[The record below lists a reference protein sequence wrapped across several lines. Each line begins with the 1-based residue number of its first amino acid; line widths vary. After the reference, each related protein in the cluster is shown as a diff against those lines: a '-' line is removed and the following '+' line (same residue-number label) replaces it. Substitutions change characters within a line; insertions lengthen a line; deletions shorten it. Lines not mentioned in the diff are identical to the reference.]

1 MVQGRYGVWRA
12 RLAGQI
18 NSVFFDLGAVR
29 GIGNSLTSF
38 RQATQETAFNYHGSM
53 MKKHLSTLNRR
64 ASKLTAHARMV
75 SLLSGLW
82 MVPAIALVPF
92 AASSQTL
99 NTLPRSPKP
108 PGQEIQQPSPSP
120 ATTPAAAVIAPP
132 SGSATLQDAKAAEI
146 AAQPS
151 DLDSPLFYQLLV
163 GELTGQ
169 QGDPAAAFALMLDAA
184 RKTDN
189 AELYKR
195 ATDIALQS
203 RSGDAA
209 LQAARAWRQAQP
221 NSREANRYL
230 LQILIALNRVA
241 DTAEP
246 LKAEITRASDMER
259 PLAIGSIP
267 RAYERVSDK
276 KLAADTVESA
286 LADYFTNPAIGAAA
300 WTTVGRMRLLA
311 SDAPAALIA
320 AQRAQALDTPGSRSE
335 GPALIALDLM
345 DPKVP
350 AAEVVVKKYLDGNAK
365 ALPEMRMAYA
375 RVLLDAQRYAEA
387 SEQVQQ
393 VTRENPAFPEGW
405 LVLGS
410 LQLQDNQLNAAEK
423 SLERYVALAEPLA
436 AEERKRGL
444 DQAYLALSQVAEKRK
459 DYKSAEAWLAKIQ
472 DAGVLVQTQARRA
485 SILASQGKLA
495 EGRKLLSQ
503 LPERT
508 PEDAKAK
515 LGAEVGLLR
524 EAKQYQQAF
533 DLMGA
538 AIAKF
543 PDDADL
549 LYDQA
554 MLAEK
559 VDRLPDMEALLQR
572 VIVLKPDY
580 HQAYNALGYSLAERN
595 TRLPEAKAL
604 IEKAVAFAPAD
615 PFIQDSLGWVEF
627 RLGNGA
633 QAARIFAAAFKAKPD
648 AEIAAH
654 YGEVLWSLGQRD
666 EAVAVFKQGLLLS
679 PENESLLE
687 TIKRLR
693 VSL

>member
-1 MVQGRYGVWRA
+1 MRCVDRPA
-12 RLAGQI
+12 RSANQTAFSSSDEALCAA
-18 NSVFFDLGAVR
+18 GAVAVR
-29 GIGNSLTSF
+29 N
-38 RQATQETAFNYHGSM
+38 RQAAASAATPETTFNYHGSM
-53 MKKHLSTLNRR
+53 MKKHLSTPNHR
-64 ASKLTAHARMV
+64 APKLTAHARMV
-75 SLLSGLW
+75 RLLSGLW
-82 MVPAIALVPF
+82 VAPAIALMPF
-92 AASSQTL
+92 AVSSQTL
-99 NTLPRSPKP
+99 NTSPAPLSQKN
-108 PGQEIQQPSPSP
+108 QPQPP
-120 ATTPAAAVIAPP
+120 ATTPAAAATTPP
-132 SGSATLQDAKAAEI
+132 SGSATLQGAKAAEM

-184 RKTDN
+184 RKTNN

-209 LQAARAWRQAQP
+209 LQAAKAWRQAQP

-246 LKAEITRASDMER
+246 LKAEITRASDVER
-259 PLAIGSIP
+259 PLAIGAIP
-267 RAYERVSDK
+267 RAYEQVSDK
-276 KLAADTVESA
+276 KLAADTVETA
-286 LADYFTNPAIGAAA
+286 LADYLTNPAVGAAA

-320 AQRAQALDTPGSRSE
+320 AQRAQALDTPSSRSE
-335 GPALIALDLM
+335 GPVLIALDLM
-345 DPKVP
+345 DPKLP
-350 AAEVVVKKYLDGNAK
+350 AAEVVVKKYLVGNAK
-365 ALPEMRMAYA
+365 ALPEIRMAYA
-375 RVLLDAQRYAEA
+375 RVLLDAQRYSEA
-387 SEQVQQ
+387 SDQIQQ
-393 VTRENPAFPEGW
+393 VTRENPTFPESW

-410 LQLQDNQLNAAEK
+410 LQLQDNQLEAAEK
-423 SLERYVALAEPLA
+423 SLERYVALTEPLA
-436 AEERKRGL
+436 VQERKRGL

-459 DYKSAEAWLAKIQ
+459 DYPRAEAWLAKIQ
-472 DAGVLVQTQARRA
+472 DPGALVQTQARRA

-503 LPERT
+503 LPDRT
-508 PEDAKAK
+508 PEDARAK
-515 LGAEVGLLR
+515 LGAEIGLLR

-533 DLMGA
+533 DVMGA
-538 AIAKF
+538 AIAKS

-559 VDRLPDMEALLQR
+559 LDRLPDMEALLQR
-572 VIVLKPDY
+572 VIVLKPEY

-595 TRLPEAKAL
+595 IRLPEAKAL

-627 RLGNGA
+627 RLGNAA

-648 AEIAAH
+648 PEIAAH

-666 EAVAVFKQGLLLS
+666 DAVAVFKQGLLLS
-679 PENESLLE
+679 PDNESLRDTL
-687 TIKRLR
+687 KRLR

>member
-1 MVQGRYGVWRA
+1 
-12 RLAGQI
+12 
-18 NSVFFDLGAVR
+18 
-29 GIGNSLTSF
+29 
-38 RQATQETAFNYHGSM
+38 M
-53 MKKHLSTLNRR
+53 MKKHPSVLRRR
-64 ASKLTAHARMV
+64 APKLTTAYARLP
-75 SLLSGLW
+75 SLLGGLW
-82 MVPAIALVPF
+82 MVPVLLMSPF
-92 AASSQTL
+92 AVSAQTG
-99 NTLPRSPKP
+99 NTP
-108 PGQEIQQPSPSP
+108 
-120 ATTPAAAVIAPP
+120 TTPALTQRQPPAPADSESAAAPATP
-132 SGSATLQDAKAAEI
+132 SESATLQQAKAAEI

-169 QGDPAAAFALMLDAA
+169 EGDPAAAYALILDAA
-184 RKTDN
+184 RKTDD

-221 NSREANRYL
+221 TSREANRYL

-246 LKAEITRASDMER
+246 LKAEITRASDIER
-259 PLAIGSIP
+259 PLVIGAVP

-276 KLAADTVESA
+276 KLAADTVEAA
-286 LADYFTNPAIGAAA
+286 LADYLSNPGTGSAA

-311 SDAPAALIA
+311 NDSPAALSA
-320 AQRAQALDTPGSRSE
+320 AQRAQALDTPDARTE
-335 GPALIALDLM
+335 GPVLIALELM
-345 DPKVP
+345 NPKLP
-350 AAEVVVKKYLDGNAK
+350 AAEVVVKKHLDGNAR

-375 RVLLDAQRYAEA
+375 RLLLDAQRYSEA
-387 SEQVQQ
+387 SDQVQQ
-393 VTRENPAFPEGW
+393 VTRENPTFPEGW

-410 LQLQDNQLNAAEK
+410 LQLQDNQLDAAQK

-436 AEERKRGL
+436 TDERKRAL
-444 DQAYLALSQVAEKRK
+444 DQAFLALSQVAEKRK
-459 DYKSAEAWLAKIQ
+459 DYRGAEAWLAKIE
-472 DAGVLVQTQARRA
+472 DAGALVQAQSRRA
-485 SILASQGKLA
+485 SILASQGKLDEA
-495 EGRKLLSQ
+495 RKLLSQ

-508 PEDAKAK
+508 PEDARAK
-515 LGAEVGLLR
+515 LGAQVGLLR
-524 EAKQYQQAF
+524 DARQYQQAF
-533 DLMGA
+533 DLMGS
-538 AIAKF
+538 AITKS
-543 PDDADL
+543 PDDAEL

-559 VDRLPDMEALLQR
+559 LNRLAEMETLLQR
-572 VIVLKPDY
+572 VILLKPDY
-580 HQAYNALGYSLAERN
+580 HHAYNALGYSLADRN
-595 TRLPEAKAL
+595 MRLPEAKAL

-627 RLGNGA
+627 RMGNSD

-666 EAVAVFKQGLLLS
+666 QAVAVFKQGLLLS
-679 PENESLLE
+679 PDNDALQD

>member
-1 MVQGRYGVWRA
+1 
-12 RLAGQI
+12 
-18 NSVFFDLGAVR
+18 
-29 GIGNSLTSF
+29 
-38 RQATQETAFNYHGSM
+38 M

-64 ASKLTAHARMV
+64 ASKVTAHARMV
-75 SLLSGLW
+75 TLLSGLW

-99 NTLPRSPKP
+99 NTLPKSPGPARP
-108 PGQEIQQPSPSP
+108 PGQEIQPILP
-120 ATTPAAAVIAPP
+120 ATTPPAPAVAPP
-132 SGSATLQDAKAAEI
+132 SRPATLQDAKAAET
-146 AAQPS
+146 AAQLS

-203 RSGDAA
+203 RSGEAA
-209 LQAARAWRQAQP
+209 LQAAKAWRQAQP

-241 DTAEP
+241 DTAGP
-246 LKAEITRASDMER
+246 LRAEITRASDLER
-259 PLAIGSIP
+259 PLAISAIP

-276 KLAADTVESA
+276 KLAADTVEAA
-286 LADYFTNPAIGAAA
+286 LADYFTNSAIGAAA

-350 AAEVVVKKYLDGNAK
+350 AAEVIVKKYLDSNAK

-375 RVLLDAQRYAEA
+375 QVLLDAQRYSEA
-387 SEQVQQ
+387 SEQVEQ
-393 VTRENPAFPEGW
+393 VTRENPDFPESW

-423 SLERYVALAEPLA
+423 SLERYVALVEPLSV
-436 AEERKRGL
+436 EERRRGL
-444 DQAYLALSQVAEKRK
+444 DQAYLGLSQVAEKRK
-459 DYKSAEAWLAKIQ
+459 DYQGAEAWLAKIQ
-472 DAGVLVQTQARRA
+472 DAGALVQTQARRA

-524 EAKQYQQAF
+524 DAKQYQQAF
-533 DLMGA
+533 DVMGA
-538 AIAKF
+538 AIAKS
-543 PDDADL
+543 PDDAEL

-559 VDRLPDMEALLQR
+559 LDRLPDMEALLQR
-572 VIVLKPDY
+572 VIALKPDY
-580 HQAYNALGYSLAERN
+580 HHAYNALGYSLAERN
-595 TRLPEAKAL
+595 LRLPEAKAL

-633 QAARIFAAAFKAKPD
+633 QAVRIFAAAFKAKPD

-654 YGEVLWSLGQRD
+654 YGEVLWSLDQRD
-666 EAVAVFKQGLLLS
+666 EAVAVFKQGLLLN
-679 PENESLLE
+679 PENESLRE
-687 TIKRLR
+687 TIRRLR
-693 VSL
+693 VPL